1 MELQFA
7 SKPIHCLGRVVW
19 DVQELEQTQEV
30 RLPED
35 MPDIGS
41 VVCAWGQCV
50 LRGKEW
56 YSDKI
61 GVTGGVMAWVMYLPA
76 DGSEPRCVE
85 AWLPMQGKWSMPE
98 TKVEGSIRTRW
109 LLGGVD
115 GRMLSARKLLVR
127 ANAQVLAEA
136 TVPGQAE
143 IFTPTDLPEDV
154 QLLKKTYW
162 MQLPKEAGE
171 KSFFV
176 EEELAV
182 VDMEKPVSVSVAP
195 VVKEQ
200 LVVGGK
206 AVFRGDAKV
215 HLVYKGM
222 DGMLHS
228 TDRELPF
235 SQFSDLD
242 RDYDKDATLCV
253 IPAVSNLEMDGTE
266 GNVQLKATLVMQYL
280 VYDREQVDVYEDAYS
295 NLRQVDCRKQA
306 VHLPMELDRMHQ
318 RLEIGVEMPA
328 VSQTVDVTVYPRHC
342 AVHRAG
348 QLHEV
353 ENCGSM
359 QVVYYDESGRLC
371 ANTERYSAIWEV
383 PGDCQVLGM
392 LKDVEMPQTDMQM
405 ARSTLELEAVAVC
418 EEAMQMLSGMEL
430 GDPVRP
436 DPARPSLIL
445 RRAGEKDLWQIA
457 KESGSTME
465 AITKANGLDGE
476 PPADQMLLIP
486 VV

>member
-41 VVCAWGQCV
+41 IVCAWGQCV

-56 YSDKI
+56 HSDKI
-61 GVTGGVMAWVMYLPA
+61 GVTGGVMAWVMYIPA

-98 TKVEGSIRTRW
+98 TKMEGSIRTKW

-115 GRMLSARKLLVR
+115 GRMLSARKMLVR

-136 TVPGQAE
+136 MAPSQAE
-143 IFTPTDLPEDV
+143 VFTPTELPEDV
-154 QLLKKTYW
+154 QLLKKTYL

-171 KSFFV
+171 KTFFV
-176 EEELAV
+176 EEELQVA
-182 VDMEKPVSVSVAP
+182 DMEKPVSVSVTP

-200 LVVGGK
+200 PVVGGK

-228 TDRELPF
+228 ADRELPF

-242 RDYDKDATLCV
+242 RDYDKEATLCV
-253 IPAVSNLEMDGTE
+253 MPAVSNMEMEETE
-266 GNVQLKATLVMQYL
+266 GRVNLKASLVMQYL

-295 NLRQVDCRKQA
+295 NLRQLDSCKQA
-306 VHLPMELDRMHQ
+306 VQLPMELDRMHQ
-318 RLEIGVEMPA
+318 RLEIGVELPTA
-328 VSQTVDVTVYPRHC
+328 AQTVDVIVYPRHC

-348 QLHEV
+348 QLHEL

-359 QVVYYDESGRLC
+359 QIVYYDESGRLC
-371 ANTERYSAIWEV
+371 ANVERYNAIWEV

-392 LKDVEMPQTDMQM
+392 LKDVEIPQTDNQM
-405 ARSTLELEAVAVC
+405 ARSALELEAIATS
-418 EEAMQMLSGMEL
+418 ERDMEMISGMEL
-430 GDPVRP
+430 GELVRP

-445 RRAGEKDLWQIA
+445 RRAGEKNLWQIA
-457 KESGSTME
+457 KESGSTMD
-465 AITKANGLDGE
+465 AIAKANALEGE
-476 PPADQMLLIP
+476 PQADRMLLIP